1 MLGNQAEIY
10 QENHRE
16 LLEAKIAQKRAR
28 IFVLG
33 LGYVGLPLALSFA
46 ETGFP
51 VFGLDLDQGRIDDI
65 NRGTSYIPDVSFDS
79 PRARTFR
86 ASTDFELLRK
96 SDIVIICVP
105 TPLSKTRD
113 PDLSMVMQAAQ
124 SVAETLHE
132 GQLIVLES
140 TTYPGT
146 TRELLLP
153 LMEKNG
159 LKIGEDFFLAYSPER
174 VDPGNQKYT
183 FSNTPKVV
191 AGITPACSSLVEA
204 LYRQIVLE
212 VVPVDNTDTAEMVK
226 LLENTF
232 RSVNI
237 ALVNEFAIMCDRLGL
252 DVWEVIRAA
261 STKPFGFL
269 PFYPGPGLGGH
280 CIPVDP
286 HYLSWKLR
294 LLAYKSR
301 IIELADEINREMPRF
316 VLEKVVEAL
325 NRANKSVQNSKILV
339 LGVAYKK
346 DSNDVRESPAL
357 DIMKLVH
364 ERGGLLSYHDPHV
377 PKLHFNGES
386 LRSVPLTPETLSS
399 HDLVV
404 VVTDHSVFD
413 AGQIVDHAPLVID
426 SRNLTRRIDSAKII
440 RL

>member
-1 MLGNQAEIY
+1 MLLNRAEIFRD
-10 QENHRE
+10 NHHDI
-16 LLEAKIAQKRAR
+16 LQAKIAEKRAR

-33 LGYVGLPLALSFA
+33 LGYVGLPLAVSFA
-46 ETGFP
+46 EEGFP
-51 VFGLDLDQGRIDDI
+51 VFGLDLDKARVDDI
-65 NRGTSYIPDVSFDS
+65 NRGVSYIQDVSLDS
-79 PRARTFR
+79 PRAKTLH
-86 ASTDFELLRK
+86 ASTDFALLRK
-96 SDIVIICVP
+96 SDIVAICVP

-113 PDLSMVMQAAQ
+113 PDLSMVLAAAQ
-124 SVAETLHE
+124 AVAESLHE
-132 GQLIVLES
+132 GQLIILES

-153 LMEKNG
+153 MMEARG
-159 LKIGEDFFLAYSPER
+159 LQVGEDFFLAYSPER
-174 VDPGNQKYT
+174 IDPGNEKFT
-183 FSNTPKVV
+183 FANTPKVV
-191 AGITPACSSLVEA
+191 AGITPACLELA
-204 LYRQIVLE
+204 KTIYGQIVRE
-212 VVPVDNTDTAEMVK
+212 VVPVNNTDTAEMVK

-237 ALVNEFAIMCDRLGL
+237 ALVNEFAIMCHRLGL

-294 LLAYKSR
+294 LLAYKPR

-316 VLEKVVEAL
+316 VFEKIVEAL
-325 NRANKSVQNSKILV
+325 NRAHKSVQGSKILL

-346 DSNDVRESPAL
+346 DSSDVRESPAL
-357 DIMKLVH
+357 DLMKLVH

-377 PKLHFNGES
+377 PEMQFNGRT
-386 LRSVPLTPETLSS
+386 LQSVPLTPEALSS
-399 HDLVV
+399 SDLAVI
-404 VVTDHSVFD
+404 VTDHSAFD
-413 AGQIVDHAPLVID
+413 PAKIVESSRLVID
-426 SRNLTRRIDSAKII
+426 SRNLTRRITSRKIS